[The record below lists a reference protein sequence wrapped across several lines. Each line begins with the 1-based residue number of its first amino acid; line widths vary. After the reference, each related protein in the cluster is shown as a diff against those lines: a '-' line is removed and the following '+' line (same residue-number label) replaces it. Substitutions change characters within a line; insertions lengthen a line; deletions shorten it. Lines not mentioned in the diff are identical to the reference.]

1 MPCLDFDDKIL
12 TKERKVGLLTC
23 MCYTVW
29 ARVRND
35 WLPDS
40 DWLLLCFTETLH
52 EGMILFLEKKQD
64 EGKGL
69 LSLCLVR

>member
-1 MPCLDFDDKIL
+1 MLYS
-12 TKERKVGLLTC
+12 VG
-23 MCYTVW
+23 
-29 ARVRND
+29 RVRND
-35 WLPDS
+35 WLTDS

-69 LSLCLVR
+69 LSLCVVR